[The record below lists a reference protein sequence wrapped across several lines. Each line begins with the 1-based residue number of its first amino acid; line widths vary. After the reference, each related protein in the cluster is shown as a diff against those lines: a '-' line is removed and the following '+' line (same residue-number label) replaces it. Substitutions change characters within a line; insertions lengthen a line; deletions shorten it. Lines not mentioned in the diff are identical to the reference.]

1 MVLFEDIIMALF
13 VAGSATAEDS
23 KAAGQPKDSKDVN
36 KESCNT
42 ERTTT
47 DEHRVVFSLAKD
59 TDSVESLD
67 MQSKTEHDTDT
78 QADAMDATDSGLFPP
93 RMKRLSS
100 SDSYLS
106 HQDSMKSMPWYG
118 SSLDF
123 DVGPYGK
130 CAGLESQ
137 QSQLDKISESSLE
150 PNLEDLHLGHGCDRT
165 MNRTSTPAH
174 EVRLAGEEEMGSPAP
189 LKLVKVGFDLDM
201 GGRSSP
207 DSSGRGLFVI
217 CSFVS
222 FSMLDE
228 ALHISL
234 VNGADL
240 VSKTSPQD

>member
-1 MVLFEDIIMALF
+1 MVLFEDNILMALF
-13 VAGSATAEDS
+13 VTGSVTAEDA
-23 KAAGQPKDSKDVN
+23 KAAGQPKDSKDEH
-36 KESCNT
+36 KGSCNT
-42 ERTTT
+42 ESTATN
-47 DEHRVVFSLAKD
+47 EHRVAFSLVND

-78 QADAMDATDSGLFPP
+78 QAGAMDATDSGLFPP

-106 HQDSMKSMPWYG
+106 HQDSIKSMPWYG

-123 DVGPYGK
+123 DVGPYAK

-150 PNLEDLHLGHGCDRT
+150 PNLEDLHLGHRRDRT

-174 EVRLAGEEEMGSPAP
+174 EVRLAGEGEMGSPTP
-189 LKLVKVGFDLDM
+189 LKIVKVGFDLDM

-207 DSSGRGLFVI
+207 ESSGGGLFVFCLFLLFPMLHEAIHQI
-217 CSFVS
+217 CC
-222 FSMLDE
+222 
-228 ALHISL
+228 
-234 VNGADL
+234 
-240 VSKTSPQD
+240 

>member
-1 MVLFEDIIMALF
+1 M
-13 VAGSATAEDS
+13 TAKDS
-23 KAAGQPKDSKDVN
+23 EAAGQPQDSKDVS
-36 KESCNT
+36 KESFNT
-42 ERTTT
+42 ESTAT
-47 DEHRVVFSLAKD
+47 DEHKVAFSLVSD

-78 QADAMDATDSGLFPP
+78 RTDAMDATDSGLFPP

-123 DVGPYGK
+123 DVGPYAK
-130 CAGLESQ
+130 CTGMESQ
-137 QSQLDKISESSLE
+137 QLQLDKISESSLE
-150 PNLEDLHLGHGCDRT
+150 PNLEDLHLGHGRNRT

-174 EVRLAGEEEMGSPAP
+174 EVRLGAEEEMGSPAP

-207 DSSGRGLFVI
+207 ESSGRGLFV
-217 CSFVS
+217 
-222 FSMLDE
+222 
-228 ALHISL
+228 AYSL
-234 VNGADL
+234 WV
-240 VSKTSPQD
+240 